1 MCDEECS
8 LGSGGSAKLSVT
20 DGPLRIPDD
29 AVTVDLFSM
38 LMRKKKGPDATFS
51 QLACWRL
58 RRHSPMPVYRGYLIH
73 LQPYYG
79 GTRIEIHPTT
89 PDLPI
94 LKQYRF
100 FVEPFPE
107 DVALDEA
114 KRRVD
119 TILKA

>member
-1 MCDEECS
+1 
-8 LGSGGSAKLSVT
+8 
-20 DGPLRIPDD
+20 
-29 AVTVDLFSM
+29 
-38 LMRKKKGPDATFS
+38 
-51 QLACWRL
+51 
-58 RRHSPMPVYRGYLIH
+58 MPVYRGYLIH
-73 LQPYYG
+73 LQHYYG
-79 GTRIEIHPTT
+79 GNRIEIHPTT

-119 TILKA
+119 MILKA